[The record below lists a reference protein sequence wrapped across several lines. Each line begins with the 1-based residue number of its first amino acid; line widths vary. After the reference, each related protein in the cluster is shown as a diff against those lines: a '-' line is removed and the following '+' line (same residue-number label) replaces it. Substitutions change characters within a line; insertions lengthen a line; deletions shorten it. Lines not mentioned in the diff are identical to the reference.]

1 MEHKARH
8 IPDYKDII
16 EEENGEEGGAE
27 VCQRKNMKSWYGY
40 SIQAR
45 ATSGTCFH
53 FLVKNDYFLWAG

>member
-27 VCQRKNMKSWYGY
+27 VCQLIPFDINTNKPKIAKQIGDLIFILR
-40 SIQAR
+40 
-45 ATSGTCFH
+45 CF
-53 FLVKNDYFLWAG
+53 